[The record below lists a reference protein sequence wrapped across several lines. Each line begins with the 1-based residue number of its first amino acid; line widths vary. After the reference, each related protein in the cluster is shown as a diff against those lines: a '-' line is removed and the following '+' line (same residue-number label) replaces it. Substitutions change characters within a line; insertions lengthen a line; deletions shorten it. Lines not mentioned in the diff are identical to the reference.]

1 MMQDDPDQFSD
12 CAAVFKLGNKKSGVY
27 SLTIPD
33 TKQQFKVT
41 SIYLIQVK
49 VVKYKQNI
57 LYNNALTFKV
67 VLANIRKKKK
77 NLIYTPV

>member
-1 MMQDDPDQFSD
+1 MMQDDPDQFND
-12 CAAVFKLGNKKSGVY
+12 CAAVFKLGNKESGVY

-49 VVKYKQNI
+49 VVKYQQN
-57 LYNNALTFKV
+57 T
-67 VLANIRKKKK
+67 
-77 NLIYTPV
+77 